1 MPRKSIF
8 KPMSTAIRQ
17 TVVVDAAGRITLQH
31 PLLHE
36 GMKAELICLIEDSVK
51 PAFSMLS
58 RLGSAKG
65 VSRSASQILDDL
77 QQLRE
82 DPR

>member
-1 MPRKSIF
+1 MGA
-8 KPMSTAIRQ
+8 T
-17 TVVVDAAGRITLQH
+17 GRITFQH

-58 RLGSAKG
+58 KLGTAKD
-65 VSRSASQILDDL
+65 VSRSAAQVLEDL